1 MKSRKRVLFV
11 MLALM
16 LVLGAFGLTG
26 CGGGATGGPDEP
38 DPDVVEAVH
47 VDSVEELL
55 AAIEPGAEIVIER
68 GKYNLCTFLDDYP
81 NVRDCDEWNESHDYV
96 KLYNV
101 YDGVEIHIT
110 DADNLK
116 ISGVSE
122 NPAQTE
128 IVTEPRYASVLYF
141 YDCDNVELNG
151 LTMGHTET
159 GDCSG
164 NVLDFETC
172 NNITLKNMD
181 LYGCGVNGIGCTE
194 GTGDLYVYDSVIRDC
209 EYGSIEIYDPFGE
222 FYFAGC
228 KFTGSGWGGY
238 FDYNETSSLKFV
250 ECTFGDNETN
260 TWYFD
265 ETAEFEECT
274 WAEVT
279 MYPDYSDYEDMYPDV
294 DPDYGEYNWDVED
307 DGQG

>member
-1 MKSRKRVLFV
+1 MKSRKKVLFV

-16 LVLGAFGLTG
+16 LAFGAFGFTG
-26 CGGGATGGPDEP
+26 CGSAAPSGGGDNPEP
-38 DPDVVEAVH
+38 EVQEAVH
-47 VDSVEELL
+47 VDSVEALL

-68 GKYNLCTFLDDYP
+68 GKYNLCTFLDNYP
-81 NVRDCDEWNESHDYV
+81 NVRDCDEWNEEHDYV

-110 DADNLK
+110 DADNIK
-116 ISGVSE
+116 ISGISD

-151 LTMGHTET
+151 LTLGHTDT

-164 NVLDFETC
+164 NVIDFETC
-172 NNITLKNMD
+172 NNIILKNMD
-181 LYGCGVNGIGCTE
+181 LYGCGVNGIGTSA
-194 GTGDLYVYDSVIRDC
+194 GTGELFVYDSVIRDC
-209 EYGSIEIYDPFGE
+209 EYSSIEVYEPFGE
-222 FYFAGC
+222 YYFERC

-238 FDYNETSSLKFV
+238 FEYNDNTSLKFV

-260 TWYFD
+260 SWFYED
-265 ETAEFEECT
+265 RAEFEDCT

-279 MYPDYSDYEDMYPDV
+279 LYPEYPDYSDY
-294 DPDYGEYNWDVED
+294 DYD
-307 DGQG
+307 DISPAADYDGPVG